1 MEEVDRSCDDSDS
14 DDTALPDY
22 TLVVWPQHGPPT
34 YLMITT
40 KPEKVCSLCTCFV
53 RQSRCLSEI
62 MFLEVDFVFV
72 AIKAT
77 ALDGIIIEVAF
88 LILKRC
94 RSIRVKVLLPIK
106 LFTLKTYQ
114 SPKKFIFL
122 TFSVQN

>member
-1 MEEVDRSCDDSDS
+1 MSLEGARVEEVDRSCDDSDS

-77 ALDGIIIEVAF
+77 ALDGIIIIPRTGDIV
-88 LILKRC
+88 
-94 RSIRVKVLLPIK
+94 
-106 LFTLKTYQ
+106 FTL
-114 SPKKFIFL
+114 
-122 TFSVQN
+122 SVCLSVCPSVCLSVRDALCGILCG